1 MRLCYFLLIFSLIS
15 PNIYLNVSSSNI
27 DPYEYHTYQSMTIL
41 LHSLAENYSNIMSI
55 ESIGT
60 TYEGRD
66 IWMVKLS
73 DNPNVDEKEL
83 GVLLMGAH
91 HGNEKPSFEV
101 LIFFIKYMVETYDKP
116 DTDNDHDGLLN
127 EDLIDGVDNDG
138 DGMIDEDPS
147 ESRVRDIINNTQIFI
162 VPMVNPDGV
171 EYGWRKNRV
180 PNHGPFGL
188 TREITSYG
196 VDLNRNYGYLWYLP
210 YIFPH
215 RYHLAFLLPDKS
227 WNYHGRYPFSENET
241 KAIKHLV
248 ESHNN
253 IRIAISYHSY
263 GEFLFYPWTH
273 TSLHT
278 PDEDLFISIGE
289 NISKINGYYLYKGK
303 DYIIPRFGG
312 TIGTA
317 ENWLYGVHRI
327 LPFTIELCKSR
338 APTDPYVVASYCWK
352 HVGVNLYV
360 CERASSITAT
370 KI

>member
-1 MRLCYFLLIFSLIS
+1 MRSLYIVLALCLLFPSVYVTA
-15 PNIYLNVSSSNI
+15 PALNN
-27 DPYEYHTYQSMTIL
+27 DPYKYHTYDSMTNL
-41 LHSLAENYSNIMSI
+41 LYSLAENYSNIMTL

-60 TYEGRD
+60 TYEGRT

-73 DNPNVDEKEL
+73 DNPTIEEDEP
-83 GVLLMGAH
+83 GILLMGAH

-101 LIFFIKYMVETYDKP
+101 LIFLIQYIVDTYGKP
-116 DTDNDHDGLLN
+116 DIDNDNDGLVN
-127 EDLIDGVDNDG
+127 EDIIDGVDNDG
-138 DGMIDEDPS
+138 DGLIDEDPS
-147 ESRVRDIINNTQIFI
+147 ESRVKDIIDNTQVFI

-188 TREITSYG
+188 TKEVTSYG

-210 YIFPH
+210 YIFPR
-215 RYHLAFLLPDKS
+215 RYHLAFLLTDKS

-241 KAIKHLV
+241 RAIKHLV
-248 ESHNN
+248 ESHDN
-253 IRIAISYHSY
+253 IRIALSYHSY

-273 TSLHT
+273 TSLAT
-278 PDEDLFISIGE
+278 PDEDLFESIGE
-289 NISKINGYYLYKGK
+289 NISRVNGYYLYKGG
-303 DYIIPRFGG
+303 DYLIPRFGG

-338 APTDPYVVASYCWK
+338 APTNPDIVASYCWK

-360 CERASSITAT
+360 CERAYMLNNT
-370 KI
+370 